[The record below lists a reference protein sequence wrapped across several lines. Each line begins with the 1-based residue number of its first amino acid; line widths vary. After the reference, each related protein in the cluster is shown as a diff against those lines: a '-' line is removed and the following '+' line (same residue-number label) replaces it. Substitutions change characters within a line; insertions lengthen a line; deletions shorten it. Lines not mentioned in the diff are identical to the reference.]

1 MRSGSHRWRPLQFST
16 TVSPLVTI
24 AVPTYNRPDQL
35 REAVAS
41 ALDQSYS
48 NVEVL
53 IGDNAASETVRA
65 WSQSVAERDSRLRYQ
80 SYASNLGMAGNWNA
94 LADRAQGELFLLLAD
109 DDRLLPSCAETLV
122 AALQQHDGVLA
133 FSNHYLIDGDGR
145 RLEEESRQVTRQY
158 HRDTLPAGRIPDPE
172 ACVWRGSISIASSL
186 MPTRDVRRLRFKE
199 DLNTPEIELFVRLAQ
214 EGGNFVFVRDYLSEY
229 RVHSGSATTAGLWS
243 ERLAEYLLE
252 VPASPRAELHK
263 RSFMAPLLVTA
274 VNRCLERGERQRARR
289 LLASEYYPRPKWSHP
304 QGVVHSVCAHVPAQ
318 LGKPL
323 LQLSRSVYRLRSR
336 TGR

>member
-1 MRSGSHRWRPLQFST
+1 MLSVSHRWRVPQSSA
-16 TVSPLVTI
+16 TVGPLVTI

-35 REAVAS
+35 REAVDS
-41 ALDQSYS
+41 ALDQRYP

-53 IGDNAASETVRA
+53 IGDNAASAAVRA
-65 WSQSVAERDSRLRYQ
+65 WSQGVAERDSRLRYQ

-94 LADRAQGELFLLLAD
+94 LADGARGEFFLLLAD
-109 DDRLLPSCAETLV
+109 DDRLLPTCVEALV

-145 RLEEESRQVTRQY
+145 RHETGSQEVTRQY
-158 HRDTLPAGRIPDPE
+158 HRDILPAGRVPDPE
-172 ACVWRGSISIASSL
+172 ACVWRGSISIAASL
-186 MPTRDVRRLRFKE
+186 MRTRDVRRLRFRE
-199 DLNTPEIELFVRLAQ
+199 DLNTPEIELFIRLAQ
-214 EGGNFVFVRDYLSEY
+214 EGGSFVFLPDYLSEY

-243 ERLAEYLLE
+243 ERLAEYLLDM
-252 VPASPRAELHK
+252 PAGPRAEIHK

-274 VNRCLERGERQRARR
+274 VNRCLERGERERARR

-304 QGVVHSVCAHVPAQ
+304 QGVVHSLCARVPAS

-323 LQLSRSVYRLRSR
+323 LQFSRSVYRLRSR
-336 TGR
+336 TGP